1 MSTEAKFR
9 RAWEAAL
16 RRHIPLL
23 AYMASMNREGV
34 PDEHA
39 ILEGRCYW
47 LELKAFDGWPKSLD
61 ANVLGH
67 RFTGPQ
73 LTFLRKVDR
82 AQGRGLG
89 VVGFQVDGVWNC
101 VCLRVHDIGDDG
113 AVSRREIERH
123 RWLPLDDSFPHQF
136 LTLLTR
142 S

>member
-9 RAWEAAL
+9 RAWETAL

-39 ILEGRCYW
+39 VVDGRCYW
-47 LELKAFDGWPKSLD
+47 LELKALSVWPKSTD
-61 ANVLGH
+61 ANVLKH

-73 LTFLRKVDR
+73 LAFLRRTDR
-82 AQGRGLG
+82 AGGRGLG
-89 VVGFQVDGVWNC
+89 VIGFKVAGIWQC
-101 VCLRVHDIGDDG
+101 VVLRTHDIGEDG
-113 AVSRREIERH
+113 TVSRREIERH
-123 RWLPLDDSFPHQF
+123 RRLALDDYFPQRF
-136 LTLLTR
+136 LTILTR